1 MEKKVRAL
9 LNLLCAKAMFFL
21 PSLFISAVF
30 LPKRHGAGNI
40 FYFFVGKK
48 IITDF

>member
-9 LNLLCAKAMFFL
+9 LNLLCAKTMFFL

-30 LPKRHGAGNI
+30 WQKRHVTGKI
-40 FYFFVGKK
+40 FYFFVVKK